1 MAAPAGSADA
11 QKPELDAKRAEEMRA
26 LLAGVPPLEVPW
38 QLLES
43 SVSAARIRALAK
55 MLDPSSEMDD
65 GAVKVRGG
73 RRGGPLLCRG
83 HAAEFA

>member
-11 QKPELDAKRAEEMRA
+11 QKLELDAKRAEEMKT

-43 SVSAARIRALAK
+43 SVSAARIHHCAASRKSATT
-55 MLDPSSEMDD
+55 P
-65 GAVKVRGG
+65 V
-73 RRGGPLLCRG
+73 PLS
-83 HAAEFA
+83 